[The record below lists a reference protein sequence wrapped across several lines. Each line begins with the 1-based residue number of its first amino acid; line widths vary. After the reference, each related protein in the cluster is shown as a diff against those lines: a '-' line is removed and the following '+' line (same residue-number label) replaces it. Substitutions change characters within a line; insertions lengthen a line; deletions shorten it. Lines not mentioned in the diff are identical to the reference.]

1 MPGTA
6 RRRGGPLGPWTAV
19 LAFALFAKPT
29 AAGDCVDMNYCN
41 GHGTCVPASDSCDC
55 YEGWGAKMDVAESL
69 TRRRNLAAAASFS
82 RPRTLLQRER
92 SASSSPRRRRVVV
105 AATRRSRGASAEAGP
120 RFPSIAIGPRTIR
133 VAATASPR
141 PVQGRSTPRRRRD
154 PARPRQ
160 LGPTSAGDRRRSVQR
175 RRSEPGRAQVPAPRL
190 FRTDVPRRARVGR
203 RRAIDDRGARAHG
216 VLGERQLRPRDGHL
230 QVRLRVYGRRVPAL
244 RLHQRLLGPRPVR
257 FDEKDGHDGRRAA
270 PLGSDDVPAAASQS
284 FCLGNVP
291 FRPSPPPRNIRV
303 VAAASPRP
311 ASME

>member
-1 MPGTA
+1 MDRGPRVCAFREADGRGRL
-6 RRRGGPLGPWTAV
+6 RR
-19 LAFALFAKPT
+19 
-29 AAGDCVDMNYCN
+29 
-41 GHGTCVPASDSCDC
+41 H
-55 YEGWGAKMDVAESL
+55 E
-69 TRRRNLAAAASFS
+69 
-82 RPRTLLQRER
+82 LLQRPR
-92 SASSSPRRRRVVV
+92 HLRARVGLLRLLRGLGGQDGRRRVLNPASKSRGRGVVFAAADPPPARALRVVV
-105 AATRRSRGASAEAGP
+105 AAAPPRRRRRDPPEPRRVRRSGP